1 MLGAPRESLRPKIQD
16 SVDVVRSRSLKA
28 MFTINTDFQPSQQT
42 VLERIANKIPSADTS
57 RSTYGC
63 KGVYNWQGWVI

>member
-1 MLGAPRESLRPKIQD
+1 
-16 SVDVVRSRSLKA
+16 